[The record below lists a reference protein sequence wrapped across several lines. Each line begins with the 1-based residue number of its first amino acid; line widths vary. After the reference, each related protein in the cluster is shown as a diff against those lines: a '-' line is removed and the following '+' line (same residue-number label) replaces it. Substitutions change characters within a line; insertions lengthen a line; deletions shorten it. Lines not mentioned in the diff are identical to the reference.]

1 MKFRLWLDHIF
12 TLALGILLLLDTP
25 LFARAQNG
33 ILDLRQWNF
42 EKDPEVRLAGEW
54 EFYWSELYTHADL
67 AAQKPKADI
76 IAVPGLWN
84 FVKEY
89 PKRGYA
95 TYRLHVK
102 LKEARTLA
110 IRMPWVLSASK
121 LFIDDQLIEEAGKV
135 SNRDDPRIYR
145 PVLYEDYWTFTA
157 PSAEFDI
164 IVQVTSFN
172 IHLPGMPN
180 TPTLGTVESIK
191 RSFQRDVG
199 LALFLVGCL
208 FIMAIYHFCLYVLRT
223 KTPSTLYFAFLCL
236 FIALY
241 VIAASAATIG
251 TFFPHLNYADSMR
264 FFMVWMM
271 AVPFFA
277 YYSHEMYPELFS
289 KKVAHLLMIMGPG
302 IYIGSFFTEVKDTEI
317 PFISFNLVTGVYA
330 IYVLVQAIKAFRA
343 KKDGAGIFLSAT
355 AVLFATAIHDSIRL
369 FFESV
374 ALGGFGLFVFIIGQS
389 ILLARRFSQA
399 FDRIDRLNEDLED
412 MVSEK
417 TREIRSILEQ
427 IPLGIF
433 LITREGRRIH
443 KDYSHHLLQLFEVQ
457 ELTGCDGLQLLLE
470 RSDLE
475 PDQKSQME
483 SVLDAIL
490 GEDTLGFALNQATL
504 PRDLVVA
511 RRDGTC
517 MILDLGWSPIV
528 DPEGKVEQLLVT
540 VRDMTELRALEL
552 EARGKKEEL
561 QFIQELLNVSAPIY
575 HRFSSNCRD
584 FLNENRRLINTCHQ
598 LDKDWEVLK
607 ILFINLHTMKGAARS
622 LYLKK
627 MTQVFHAVEQYYASL
642 QKDPEA
648 PWDWAR
654 MNRDLDEAERII
666 DIYDSINAEK
676 LGRRP
681 SEDKGGSISHNQAR
695 QIHGALEKA
704 RQLLRGSRPYEAQA
718 LLDGAITA
726 LFSEL
731 YRPLDEVLRSITKGT
746 AILARD
752 LGKHQPDVLINAAGF
767 HTTAQ
772 TEELLHKIFIHIIRN
787 SMDHGLE
794 DPEERRQML
803 KDPAGLLRMD
813 VSMDGNFINIAYE
826 DDGRGLDV
834 EKIRAIALKNG
845 LIGPENCRT
854 AAQAAELIFLSGL
867 STSRESTD
875 ISGRGMGMDAIRN
888 FARQAGGDVRIR
900 LHEQSGPEGHPYP
913 FTLEILLPAAL
924 FMRIR
929 WDRDA
934 A

>member
-1 MKFRLWLDHIF
+1 MNFRHWLYHIF
-12 TLALGILLLLDTP
+12 KLTLGILLVLDTP
-25 LFARAQNG
+25 LFARAHNG
-33 ILDLRQWNF
+33 ILDLEEWNF
-42 EKDPEVRLAGEW
+42 DKEPQVRLSGEW
-54 EFYWSELYTHADL
+54 EFYWTELYEHADL
-67 AAQKPKADI
+67 AAKKPKADI

-84 FVKEY
+84 FVKDY

-102 LKEARTLA
+102 LREARTLA

-121 LFIDDQLIEEAGKV
+121 LFIDDQFIEEAGQV
-135 SNRDDPRIYR
+135 ARNDDPRVYR
-145 PVLYEDYWTFTA
+145 PVLHEDYWTFTPA
-157 PSAEFDI
+157 SAEFDI

-208 FIMAIYHFCLYVLRT
+208 FIMAIYHFCLFALRT

-241 VIAASAATIG
+241 MIAASSATMG
-251 TFFPHLNYADSMR
+251 TFFPHLSYPDSMR

-289 KKVAHLLMIMGPG
+289 KRVAHFLLIMGPG
-302 IYIGSFFTEVKDTEI
+302 IYAGSFFTEVKDTEI
-317 PFISFNLVTGVYA
+317 PFITFNLVTGLYA
-330 IYVLVQAIKAFRA
+330 LYVLVRAIKAFRE
-343 KKDGAGIFLSAT
+343 KRDGAGIFLSAT

-369 FFESV
+369 FFESI
-374 ALGGFGLFVFIIGQS
+374 ALGGFGLFAFIVGQS
-389 ILLARRFSQA
+389 LLLARRFSQA
-399 FDRIDRLNEDLED
+399 FDRIDRLNENLEEI
-412 MVSEK
+412 VSEK

-433 LITREGRRIH
+433 LITREGRKIH
-443 KDYSHHLLQLFEVQ
+443 KDYSQHLLQLFEVQ
-457 ELTGCDGLQLLLE
+457 DLTGRDGLQLLLE

-490 GEDTLGFALNQATL
+490 GEDPLGFALNQATL
-504 PRDLVVA
+504 PRDMVVT
-511 RRDGTC
+511 RRDGTS
-517 MILDLGWSPIV
+517 MILELGWSPIV
-528 DPEGKVEQLLVT
+528 DPAGKVEQLLVT
-540 VRDMTELRALEL
+540 LRDMTELRSLEL

-561 QFIQELLNVSAPIY
+561 LLIQELINVPAPIY
-575 HRFSSNCRD
+575 HRFSSSCRD
-584 FLNENRRLINTCHQ
+584 FLNENRRLINTVHD

-622 LYLKK
+622 LYFKK
-627 MTQVFHAVEQYYASL
+627 MTQVFHSVEQYYASL
-642 QKDPEA
+642 QKNPDA
-648 PWDWAR
+648 PWDLGK
-654 MNRDLDEAERII
+654 MNRDLDDAERIL
-666 DIYDSINAEK
+666 DIYDSIHSEK

-681 SEDKGGSISHNQAR
+681 SEDKGGSIGHHQAR

-704 RQLLRGSRPYEAQA
+704 RQLLRGSGPYEAQA
-718 LLDGAITA
+718 LLDGAIAA
-726 LFSEL
+726 LFSQL

-746 AILARD
+746 ATLARD

-767 HTTAQ
+767 HVTTH
-772 TEELLHKIFIHIIRN
+772 TEELLHKIFIHVLRN

-794 DPEERRQML
+794 GPEERRHAH

-813 VSMDGNFINIAYE
+813 VSMDGKFVCIAYE

-834 EKIRAIALKNG
+834 DRIRRIAVKNG
-845 LIGPENCRT
+845 LIAPDSART
-854 AAQAAELIFLSGL
+854 ASEAAELIFLSGL
-867 STSRESTD
+867 STSRDTTD

-888 FARQAGGDVRIR
+888 FARQAGGDVRIQ
-900 LHEQSGPEGHPYP
+900 LLDPKGPEGHLHP

-929 WDRDA
+929 WDLDA